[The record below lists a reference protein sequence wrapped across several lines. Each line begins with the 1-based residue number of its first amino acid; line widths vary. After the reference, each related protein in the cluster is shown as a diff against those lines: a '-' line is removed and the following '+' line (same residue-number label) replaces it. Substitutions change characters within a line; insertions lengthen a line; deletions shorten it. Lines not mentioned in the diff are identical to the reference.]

1 MRGVRVVAGALKG
14 RRLVSPPAA
23 TTRAATER
31 IRESLFAILEPVIA
45 DARVLDLFAGA
56 GSLGI
61 EALSRGAAHAT
72 FVERDRKALSAI
84 RANVAATGTG
94 DRARVVAASVLT
106 YLGGATGAGGGA
118 LASEARFDLVFC
130 DPPFAEVEVLS
141 ATLAH
146 EGLRASLA
154 PGALVVARVL
164 RKHRP
169 ALPDGVRIERDKP
182 IGEEALLF
190 LRYDAAR

>member
-1 MRGVRVVAGALKG
+1 MRVVAGELKG

-23 TTRAATER
+23 VTRAATER
-31 IRESLFAILEPVIA
+31 IRESLFAILEPRIP

-72 FVERDRKALSAI
+72 FVERDRAALAVI
-84 RANVAATGTG
+84 RANVAAT
-94 DRARVVAASVLT
+94 RMAERSRIVAANVT
-106 YLGGATGAGGGA
+106 TFLGGTTGAPY
-118 LASEARFDLVFC
+118 DLVFC
-130 DPPFAEVEVLS
+130 DPPFAEVDLLS

-146 EGLRASLA
+146 KGLRAALA

-169 ALPDGVRIERDKP
+169 AVPPQARVERETE
-182 IGEEALLF
+182 IGEETLLF
-190 LRYDAAR
+190 LRYDAPR